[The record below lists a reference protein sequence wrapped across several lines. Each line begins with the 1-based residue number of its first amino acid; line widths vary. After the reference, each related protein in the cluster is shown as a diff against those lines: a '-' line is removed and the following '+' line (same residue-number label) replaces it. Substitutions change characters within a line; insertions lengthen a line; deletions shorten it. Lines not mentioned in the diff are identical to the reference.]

1 METRSPESSPPKAS
15 RPDASSPEAGWL
27 TKLGHVLWQEKIY
40 WMVPLGLMAAVL
52 VVLTLVANSTAN
64 SPFMYTLY

>member
-1 METRSPESSPPKAS
+1 METRSPESSPPDVQ
-15 RPDASSPEAGWL
+15 PPEPGWL
-27 TKLGHVLWQEKIY
+27 AKLGRVLWQEKIY